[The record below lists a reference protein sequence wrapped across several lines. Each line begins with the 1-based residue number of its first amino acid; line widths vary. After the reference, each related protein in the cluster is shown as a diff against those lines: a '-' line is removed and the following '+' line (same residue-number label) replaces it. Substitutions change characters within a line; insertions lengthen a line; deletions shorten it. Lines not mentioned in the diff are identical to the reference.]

1 MWHDLQL
8 RHHHEHSIVISG
20 MPYLSPLE
28 KQFRQHADKER
39 AVQMARY
46 MKNQFEFFGIP
57 GPRRNELEKEFLI
70 KYGRPSPEK
79 LTPLIKEAYKKPQRE
94 FQYFI
99 IGLTCKYIKK
109 DLPEDFIKTAHYMI
123 VTKSWWDS
131 VDWIASWIVGGLVK
145 KYPGMEN
152 VMDEWIESDN
162 MWLQR
167 TAILHQLK
175 YKKDTDEKRL
185 FDYCRKRAAS
195 KEFFLR
201 KAIGWALREYSGTN
215 PKAVRKFVNE
225 TELSPLSR
233 KEALRK
239 IQAI

>member
-1 MWHDLQL
+1 MATSQ
-8 RHHHEHSIVISG
+8 ISLVEERG
-20 MPYLSPLE
+20 SPGITLVMDYLSPLE

-39 AVQMARY
+39 AAAMARY
-46 MKNQFEFFGIP
+46 MKDHFQYFGIP
-57 GPRRNELEKEFLI
+57 SPERNAIEKEFLAQ
-70 KYGRPSPEK
+70 YGKPPVEK
-79 LTPLIKEAYKKPQRE
+79 LPSIIKEAYKKPQRE

-109 DLPEDFIKTAHYMI
+109 ELPEDFIRTTHFM
-123 VTKSWWDS
+123 VVNKSWWDT

-145 KYPGMEN
+145 KYPDLVN
-152 VMDEWIESDN
+152 VMDDWIESDN

-175 YKKDTDEKRL
+175 YKKETDEKRL
-185 FDYCRKRAAS
+185 FDYCRKCASS

-215 PKAVRKFVNE
+215 PNAVKKFVKE
-225 TELSPLSR
+225 TVLSALSQ

-239 IQAI
+239 IT